1 MISAI
6 MSSREPTEKF
16 VKGSYYLL
24 LDNLTNYGIG
34 TVFWLVLAKITDPIS
49 IGQSMVVIAFVTSI
63 VGFSG
68 YGIQITLAKYIA
80 EYNARSMPQTARRV
94 LSFGIKVAL
103 IMSGG
108 GALVLSLLSGPLSTV
123 AYQDSSLTVLL
134 IFSIL
139 TLFPSQTL
147 VYTLLGAFRGLH
159 IMKYIVLN
167 DVVFQVSRMAI
178 TVVVMVLYGLDAFG
192 ILVSFSVASIFAMI
206 ISYCYFLPRAFP
218 KSNGKEDTNG
228 KEETIQG
235 VKHLINFSGL
245 NYLSIGLKAA
255 SVQVGMM
262 VLGTQNFEWAA
273 FFGLAL
279 LISKVLGSFS
289 ISVSEALLPTASE
302 QWTKGNKSELARMVN
317 AAMRISLFVS
327 GFGFIILMMEPTYF
341 LNLISPSYV
350 EAAFALQILIVF
362 SVVNAISTILAS
374 LLNGLNRA
382 ADVGKIGLFS
392 SVTAI
397 VLTFIL
403 TPMLGLEGAA
413 TAMLIG
419 AVLGL
424 ILSLIALKKEGKMI
438 AYTRSLV
445 TPLTSM
451 SAGLVI
457 GYFFILWNNALIGIV
472 LAVLS
477 YAIISMV
484 YHVTT
489 RNELKGLLGI
499 VVHTMRR

>member
-1 MISAI
+1 

-49 IGQSMVVIAFVTSI
+49 IGQSMVVIAFATSV

-80 EYNARSMPQTARRV
+80 EYNARGMPQTARRV

-103 IMSGG
+103 IISGG
-108 GALVLSLLSGPLSTV
+108 GALVLCLLSGPISTV

-147 VYTLLGAFRGLH
+147 IYTLLGAFRGLH

-167 DVVFQVSRMAI
+167 DVVFQASRMAI
-178 TVVVMVLYGLDAFG
+178 TVVVMVFYGLDAFG
-192 ILVSFSVASIFAMI
+192 ILVSFSVASLFALI
-206 ISYCYFLPRAFP
+206 ISYCYLLPRAFP
-218 KSNGKEDTNG
+218 KSNG

-245 NYLSIGLKAA
+245 NYLSIGLKTA
-255 SVQVGMM
+255 SVQVGML

-327 GFGFIILMMEPTYF
+327 GFAFIILMMEPAYF
-341 LNLISPSYV
+341 LKLISPSYV

-419 AVLGL
+419 AVLSL

-438 AYTRSLV
+438 AYTRTLV
-445 TPLTSM
+445 KPLTSM
-451 SAGLVI
+451 SVGLVI

-472 LAVLS
+472 LAVLT
-477 YAIISMV
+477 YAILSMV
-484 YHVTT
+484 YRVTT
-489 RNELKGLLGI
+489 RNELKGLLVI

>member
-1 MISAI
+1 
-6 MSSREPTEKF
+6 MSSREATEKF

-24 LDNLTNYGIG
+24 LDNVTNYGIG
-34 TVFWLVLAKITDPIS
+34 AVFWLVLAKITDPIS
-49 IGQSMVVIAFVTSI
+49 IGQSMVVIAFATSI
-63 VGFSG
+63 IGFSG

-94 LSFGIKVAL
+94 LIFGIKMAL
-103 IMSGG
+103 IISGG
-108 GALVLSLLSGPLSTV
+108 AALVLSLLSGPISTV
-123 AYQDSSLTVLL
+123 AYQDSSLAVFL

-139 TLFPSQTL
+139 TFFPSQTL
-147 VYTLLGAFRGLH
+147 VYTLLGAFQGLH
-159 IMKYIVLN
+159 IMKYVVIN
-167 DVVFQVSRMAI
+167 DVVFQASRMAI
-178 TVVVMVLYGLDAFG
+178 AGVVMVFYGLDAFG
-192 ILVSFSVASIFAMI
+192 ILVSFSVASLFALI
-206 ISYCYFLPRAFP
+206 ISYCVLLPRAIP
-218 KSNGKEDTNG
+218 KSNG

-235 VKHLINFSGL
+235 VKHLVNFSGL
-245 NYLSIGLKAA
+245 NYLSIGLKTA
-255 SVQVGMM
+255 SAQIGML

-279 LISKVLGSFS
+279 LIAKVLGSFS
-289 ISVSEALLPTASE
+289 ISVSGALLPTASE

-327 GFGFIILMMEPTYF
+327 GFGFIILMMEPAYF
-341 LNLISPSYV
+341 LKLISPSYV

-362 SVVNAISTILAS
+362 SIISAISTILAS

-392 SVTAI
+392 SATAI
-397 VLTFIL
+397 MLTFIL

-419 AVLGL
+419 AVLSL

-438 AYTRSLV
+438 TYTRSLFK
-445 TPLTSM
+445 PLTSM
-451 SAGLVI
+451 AAGLLI

-472 LAVLS
+472 LAVLT
-477 YAIISMV
+477 YAIFSIV
-484 YHVTT
+484 YRVTT

-499 VVHTMRR
+499 VVRTMRR